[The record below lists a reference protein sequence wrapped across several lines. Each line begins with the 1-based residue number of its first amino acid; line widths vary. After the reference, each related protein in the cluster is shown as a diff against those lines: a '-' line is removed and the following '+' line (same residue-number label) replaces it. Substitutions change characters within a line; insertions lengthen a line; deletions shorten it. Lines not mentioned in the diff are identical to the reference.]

1 MDTYWHQV
9 STQIGHVDG
18 IGLWNSFTRNFS
30 SPLLAAF
37 DLLDNSF
44 DAAPAENGHIHI
56 NPDVAYTHDA
66 DEVKGFFIV
75 NNCDKRIKDLS
86 EVLTVFK
93 SSKGGAADAIGE
105 NGVGVKQGCA
115 TLSDRSFIL
124 TRNKHEFSL
133 GVVALELQKVTGI
146 YLPSFKFIW
155 DPQHHGSLEDHID
168 YELRKICRENEDVAS
183 VVEKY
188 GDDDLSRG
196 ILALLN
202 HFVHISS
209 GLWDL
214 QSTNHVFSLVI
225 CELKHGNVLDYYESD
240 DNADYEVEIVT
251 NARKKLRTAERKVK
265 KGFLTQILEGLPRH
279 YLHVGHSFDVQVN
292 GSVAS
297 FSYWQRRLVEMTHFK
312 LQIHKKEFK
321 DDEVVVDGDNGG
333 SDPSQQNLYMLDVYF
348 GFDAVRC
355 ADPESK
361 KRATLVYH
369 SRRAGRLIKEHQ
381 DARGELNLTAGGTAY
396 CQGLTIVVD
405 DKHGHIPLNP
415 TKTDLAFGE
424 QAYGATHQE
433 SLKVW
438 IAAATKI
445 YYNHH
450 LERCGKSKAVLTKLV
465 SGLKPKVERLQKDTM
480 LKSIDECQFT
490 TFEDIDWKFSPKTST
505 VTIRSKDYTVQ
516 PGEDTLV
523 PLQGC
528 RSYQRTPSSKPG
540 PKPKSPASK
549 AKTASQSTTTKRKA
563 NEGSSTRRKT
573 AKKDTSNVPTNN
585 NDIVYYERELIKLQK
600 ERDSLYEENEILRAK
615 LETASKSAPDKE
627 AEESEV
633 KRLRQQLDFFM
644 RRADR
649 LAEENENLI
658 TIMDK

>member
-44 DAAPAENGHIHI
+44 DAAPMENGHIHI
-56 NPDVAYTHDA
+56 NPDKSFSD
-66 DEVKGFFIV
+66 DDNDVKGFFIV
-75 NNCDKRIKDLS
+75 NNCENKIKDLS

-93 SSKGGAADAIGE
+93 STKGGAADAIGE

-124 TRNKHEFSL
+124 CRNKYEYSL
-133 GVVALELQKVTGI
+133 GVVALELQKETGI

-155 DPQHHGSLEDHID
+155 DPQHHGSLDGHID
-168 YELRKICRENEDVAS
+168 YELRKICRENTDVAA

-202 HFVHISS
+202 HFLHISS

-214 QSTNHVFSLVI
+214 QSTDHVFSLVI
-225 CELKHGNVLDYYESD
+225 CELKHGNVLDYDESD
-240 DNADYEVEIVT
+240 DENSDYDMQVAKKT
-251 NARKKLRTAERKVK
+251 RKKVKAERRTKR
-265 KGFLTQILEGLPRH
+265 GFLSQILEGLPRH
-279 YLHVGHSFDVQVN
+279 YLHVGHSFDVQVD
-292 GSVAS
+292 GRVVS

-312 LQIHKKEFK
+312 LLISKKEIK
-321 DDEVVVDGDNGG
+321 ENEDVDE
-333 SDPSQQNLYMLDVYF
+333 SDRLESYEQDQYMLDVYF
-348 GFDAVRC
+348 GFDAIRC

-381 DARGELNLTAGGTAY
+381 DARGELSLSAGGTTY
-396 CQGLTIVVD
+396 CQGLTIIVD
-405 DKHGHIPLNP
+405 DKHGHFPLNP
-415 TKTDLAFGE
+415 TKTDFAFGE
-424 QAYGATHQE
+424 QSYGATHQE
-433 SLKVW
+433 NLKAW
-438 IAAATKI
+438 IGAATKI

-450 LERCGKSKAVLTKLV
+450 LDRCGKSKAMLTKLLT
-465 SGLKPKVERLQKDTM
+465 GLKSKVERLQKELM
-480 LKSIDECQFT
+480 LKAIDECTLT
-490 TFEDIDWKFSPKTST
+490 TFEDIDWKFSYKTSA
-505 VTIRSKDYTVQ
+505 VVVRSKDYQVIT
-516 PGEDTLV
+516 GEDTLI

-528 RSYQRTPSSKPG
+528 KSHQSIKASNAAKKVNTTPAKTTSKVAAKRGRSKTTTETSSK
-540 PKPKSPASK
+540 KSKNVKSEQDNTH
-549 AKTASQSTTTKRKA
+549 AK
-563 NEGSSTRRKT
+563 N
-573 AKKDTSNVPTNN
+573 DTL
-585 NDIVYYERELIKLQK
+585 YYERELLKLQK
-600 ERDSLYEENEILRAK
+600 ERDNLYEENEKLRAK
-615 LETASKSAPDKE
+615 LEDNRLGIDAES
-627 AEESEV
+627 EESEV

-649 LAEENENLI
+649 LAEENDKLMS
-658 TIMDK
+658 IMEK